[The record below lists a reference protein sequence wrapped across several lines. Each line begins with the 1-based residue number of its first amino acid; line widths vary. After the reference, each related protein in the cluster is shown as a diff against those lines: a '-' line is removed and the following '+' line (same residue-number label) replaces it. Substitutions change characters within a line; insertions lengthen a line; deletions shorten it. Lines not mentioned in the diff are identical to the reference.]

1 MKQGQAETLVIVAE
15 QGEEIAPL
23 DPRSKFYRG
32 VAWVIK
38 NKHYQE
44 SERLLR
50 EYLKRA
56 PIRNGFPPAWRGQEW
71 PGRPYQIQQRTQG
84 ALLGNGTALKLEPK
98 SKKPHEALKGPKKA
112 QEMPPRDS
120 SIWTCG

>member
-56 PIRNGFPPAWRGQEW
+56 PIRNGFPPAWRGHEW
-71 PGRPYQIQQRTQG
+71 LGRLYEIQQRTQE
-84 ALLGNGTALKLEPK
+84 AVLGYENALKQEPK
-98 SKKPHEALKGPKKA
+98 SQKAHETLNSLKKEEK
-112 QEMPPRDS
+112 M
-120 SIWTCG
+120 

>member
-1 MKQGQAETLVIVAE
+1 
-15 QGEEIAPL
+15 
-23 DPRSKFYRG
+23 

-56 PIRNGFPPAWRGQEW
+56 PIRNGFPPAWRVHEW
-71 PGRPYQIQQRTQG
+71 LGRLYEIQQRTQE
-84 ALLGNGTALKLEPK
+84 AVLEYETALKLEPK
-98 SKKPHEALKGPKKA
+98 SKNAHEALKRLKKA
-112 QEMPPRDS
+112 EELRPRVAS
-120 SIWTCG
+120 